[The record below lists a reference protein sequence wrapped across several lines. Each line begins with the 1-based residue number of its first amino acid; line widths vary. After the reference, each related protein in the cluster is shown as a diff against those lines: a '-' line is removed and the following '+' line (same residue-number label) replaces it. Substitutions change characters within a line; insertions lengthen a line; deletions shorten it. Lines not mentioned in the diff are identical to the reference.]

1 MGDLILAPFADWALD
16 FSSGIPV
23 YRQIINLLYYEIG
36 RGTLCEGDRLP
47 TIKELSEQFQVN
59 PNTVAKAYRELDL
72 KGVIESRRGDGSF
85 VSALEPG
92 KPLTPKQKTAKLDE
106 LVGRLV
112 AEAKAYGITDND
124 IIKHVL
130 ERMQEND

>member
-1 MGDLILAPFADWALD
+1 MAFTNWALD

-36 RGTLCEGDRLP
+36 RGGLREGDRLP
-47 TIKELSEQFQVN
+47 TIKELSEQFQIN

-85 VSALEPG
+85 VSAIEAG
-92 KPLTPKQKTAKLDE
+92 KPLTQRQKAAKLDE
-106 LVGRLV
+106 LLGRIV
-112 AEAKAYGITDND
+112 AEAKAYGITEDE
-124 IIKHVL
+124 ILKHVS
-130 ERMQEND
+130 ERMKENG